1 MWGVA
6 LDKVL
11 LTYFEL
17 KPRCK
22 FSYHHHKSEQI
33 TMVLS
38 GELFF
43 KIEGR
48 TVCLKKGEV
57 IAIPSNV
64 AHAVYTVQRGARAI
78 DAWSPVMKQYR
89 K

>member
-6 LDKVL
+6 LNKTL
-11 LTYFEL
+11 LTSFEL
-17 KPRCK
+17 KPRCR
-22 FSYHHHKSEQI
+22 FRDHRHQSEQI

-43 KIEGR
+43 KLEGR
-48 TVCLKKGEV
+48 TVRLKKGEV

-64 AHAVYTVQRGARAI
+64 KHAVYTSNKGARAI
-78 DAWSPVMKQYR
+78 DAWSPVMAQYKR
-89 K
+89 

>member
-11 LTYFEL
+11 LTYFEM
-17 KPRCK
+17 KPNCK
-22 FSYHHHKSEQI
+22 FIYHRHKSEQI

-43 KIEGR
+43 KLKGR

-64 AHAVYTVQRGARAI
+64 AHAVYTAHLGVRAI
-78 DAWSPVMKQYR
+78 DAWSPVMKQY
-89 K
+89 KK